1 MTGSGTESQSQI
13 SGSSSTTF
21 YNLVVNKNSNNAN
34 LGQIVTLNNQLT
46 LTAGKLALRNYN
58 LKYCKKSFS
67 NGEKISSLF
76 DELFLIEYELKKA
89 WCSGLHAVFFKEV
102 VD

>member
-1 MTGSGTESQSQI
+1 MGKIINVDEILVKGTYEFS
-13 SGSSSTTF
+13 
-21 YNLVVNKNSNNAN
+21 L
-34 LGQIVTLNNQLT
+34 
-46 LTAGKLALRNYN
+46 
-58 LKYCKKSFS
+58 S

-76 DELFLIEYELKKA
+76 DELFLIEYELKKT

>member
-1 MTGSGTESQSQI
+1 MSKM
-13 SGSSSTTF
+13 
-21 YNLVVNKNSNNAN
+21 V
-34 LGQIVTLNNQLT
+34 
-46 LTAGKLALRNYN
+46 KLP
-58 LKYCKKSFS
+58 KFIS

-76 DELFLIEYELKKA
+76 DELFLIDYELKKA

>member
-1 MTGSGTESQSQI
+1 MKTYMI
-13 SGSSSTTF
+13 
-21 YNLVVNKNSNNAN
+21 
-34 LGQIVTLNNQLT
+34 
-46 LTAGKLALRNYN
+46 
-58 LKYCKKSFS
+58 S

-89 WCSGLHAVFFKEV
+89 WCSGLHPVFFKEV